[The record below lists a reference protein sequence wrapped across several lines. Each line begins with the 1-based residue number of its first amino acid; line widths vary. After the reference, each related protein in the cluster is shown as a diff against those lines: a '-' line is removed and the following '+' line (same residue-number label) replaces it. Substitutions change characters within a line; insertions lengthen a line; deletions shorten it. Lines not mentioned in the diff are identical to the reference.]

1 MINKIVERIVK
12 QIDFAGMFKRQPK
25 KESVL
30 KDIFNDPDA
39 FEFNGYVEN
48 GEIKISIRK
57 RIDKDEKEA

>member
-1 MINKIVERIVK
+1 MINKIVDRMIK
-12 QIDFAGMFKRQPK
+12 QMDFSWLCKKQPK

-30 KDIFNDPDA
+30 KDLFNDPDS

-57 RIDKDEKEA
+57 RVKEDEA